1 MSMNFQSFSSDFF
14 LKKILSKVKNFAT
27 SIKHK
32 FVRVKVYALVGS
44 AGTGKSFRSHLV
56 ADKYSIPLII
66 DDGVLIKNM
75 KIIAGSSAKFE
86 DNVFKAVRRS
96 VFEDDAHCREM
107 LEVLAKEEFNKILI
121 LGTSLKM
128 IDKIISRLLLPN
140 VFKTIYITDV
150 STRQEIEKARI
161 SRQMGEHVVPAAA
174 FEITSIRPNLL
185 LNSIKVFFKS
195 GWFFARKKNYIRS
208 VVRPHF
214 HEEGVLS
221 ISKRA
226 VRQIIEH
233 CVSEYDRSYIV
244 YDLKI
249 KKDGNN
255 YLFKLFL
262 NIPLGNNL
270 LNNTEMLRTYI
281 ITNVL
286 KYTIINILSID
297 IVIHKFYDKK
307 DYLEESYEG

>member
-1 MSMNFQSFSSDFF
+1 MSSKRATLAEIVIETGFTHQIRAQCSFNNHPLINDKKYHDKFEKSNYFLHAFLVKFNEAFFKKNEFYAKPSLEFLKQVKDIFDVYEFSEFSSNFF
-14 LKKILSKVKNFAT
+14 EKILSKVKNFAT

-86 DNVFKAVRRS
+86 DNVFRAVKRS
-96 VFEDDAHCREM
+96 VFEDDAHCSEM
-107 LEVLAKEEFNKILI
+107 LEVLGREEFNKILI

-140 VFKTIYITDV
+140 VFKIIYITDV

-174 FEITSIRPNLL
+174 FEIKSVRPNLL
-185 LNSIKVFFKS
+185 LNPIKVFLKVDGFLLR
-195 GWFFARKKNYIRS
+195 RK
-208 VVRPHF
+208 
-214 HEEGVLS
+214 
-221 ISKRA
+221 
-226 VRQIIEH
+226 IIF
-233 CVSEYDRSYIV
+233 
-244 YDLKI
+244 DL
-249 KKDGNN
+249 
-255 YLFKLFL
+255 L
-262 NIPLGNNL
+262 
-270 LNNTEMLRTYI
+270 
-281 ITNVL
+281 
-286 KYTIINILSID
+286 
-297 IVIHKFYDKK
+297 
-307 DYLEESYEG
+307 